1 MDAPRIRFP
10 FRVGEVIESARN
22 FFNDLTEPFDDEL
35 EDEVTREKMMS
46 RILNLALQKKRGQS
60 RRKKGYNLRKDIL
73 QIRLIRFLSGD
84 IRKTLM
90 IREKRRSRAEG
101 YLKGL

>member
-1 MDAPRIRFP
+1 MYAPRIRFP
-10 FRVGEVIESARN
+10 FRVAETIGSAWSLFR
-22 FFNDLTEPFDDEL
+22 DSSDSSEDEL
-35 EDEVTREKMMS
+35 EDDMTREQMLS
-46 RILNLALQKKRGQS
+46 RILDLALRKRRGQS

-73 QIRLIRFLSGD
+73 QTRLIRFLSGD
-84 IRKTLM
+84 IKKILM